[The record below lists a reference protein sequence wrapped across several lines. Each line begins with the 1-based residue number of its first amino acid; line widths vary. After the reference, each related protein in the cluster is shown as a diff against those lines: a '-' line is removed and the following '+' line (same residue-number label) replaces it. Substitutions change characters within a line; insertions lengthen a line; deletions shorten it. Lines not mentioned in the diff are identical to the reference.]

1 MALQKIEVESNIVDA
16 SILGRGADTLVAVL
30 ESSTLS
36 IYRWDLRA
44 KPPATPS
51 SLATISLGSFMSG
64 EFIRQVVLLDE
75 SKVLILASDQSES
88 VLHTFRLESSSLQ
101 YVHSIRTP
109 FLASIV
115 TTATGLSATPYLH
128 HSASGEVSAEPAVLD
143 PERPTMGNMKTAL
156 TVFPKQTSDVKIM
169 DIHSESIDQR
179 LRIPVEMGNETIA
192 FGLTPNGSLF
202 ANKRRL
208 AKDCTSFVV
217 TPAHLIYTTTQHF
230 LKLVHMTTVE
240 GQSFSPLSCF
250 ESANVAFRS

>member
-1 MALQKIEVESNIVDA
+1 MALQKIEVKSNIVDA
-16 SILGRGADTLVAVL
+16 SIFGGGADTLVAVL

-44 KPPATPS
+44 KPPASPS
-51 SLATISLGSFMSG
+51 SLATISLGTLMSG
-64 EFIRQVVLLDE
+64 ESIRQVVLVDE
-75 SKVLILASDQSES
+75 SKVLVLASDQSES
-88 VLHTFRLESSSLQ
+88 VLHTFRLESYSLQ

-156 TVFPKQTSDVKIM
+156 TVFPKQTSEVKIM
-169 DIHSESIDQR
+169 DIHSKSIDQR
-179 LRIPVEMGNETIA
+179 LRIPVETGKETIA

-217 TPAHLIYTTTQHF
+217 TPAHLIFTTTQHF

-240 GQSFSPLSCF
+240 G
-250 ESANVAFRS
+250 